1 MKSIFSHYTTT
12 YPLARRMVWIVSLC
26 GILLTFAAAAL
37 QMYAG
42 YRRELDQLNA
52 RLQQIQIVA
61 VPILVNSIWHF
72 DNQQIETQLLGML
85 NLQDISYVQLRVMGG
100 ETYTFGKSVPA
111 DAAIAQT
118 IDLVYTQNN
127 ETFPL
132 GQLDVIADRRDL
144 QQRVSGWLAR
154 YLLSAAIQIFVLA
167 GLILF
172 VVERLL
178 TRPLNEIV
186 RYAETLDLEHLEKPL
201 TLTPR
206 PLAPPGDELQL
217 VALKLNEMRRRL
229 MEDVAERE
237 QMEAALRQSERNYRE
252 IFNATSEA
260 IFIHDIPDGNLL
272 QVNGP
277 MLRLY
282 GYAHEAEVLG
292 RNVSELGDNRPP
304 YTEVEAKGY
313 LQKAITEGPQIF
325 EWLARKKTG
334 ETFWAEVSLR
344 CSIIGGEQRVL
355 AVVRDITGRKQT
367 EALLMAQNEALIA
380 QQHAL
385 ERAEAQTRQ
394 LNIELE
400 QRVKERTLQLTALNQ
415 ELEAFGYS
423 VAHDLRAPLRHMNG
437 FSQMLLEEHGAELSA
452 EAKKLLQRIHDAA
465 SDLSGMVDALLSLS
479 RLTRDEMRP
488 TQVNLSALAQEIAAN
503 LSQREPGRQVTL
515 DIAPDLTVQ
524 ADKHLVQIVLENLL
538 GNAWKFSAQR
548 QPAQIQ
554 FGCLPATPE
563 DGIVYF
569 VRDNGV
575 GFDMAYASRLF
586 SPFQR
591 LHSAETF
598 SGTGIGLATVKR
610 IIQRH
615 GGRIW
620 TESAV
625 ERGATFYFTLPASAA
640 APNFAPTI

>member
-1 MKSIFSHYTTT
+1 VKSIFSHYTTT
-12 YPLARRMVWIVSLC
+12 YPLARRLVWIVTLC

-37 QMYAG
+37 QMYTG
-42 YRRELDQLNA
+42 YRRELEQLNA

-85 NLQDISYVQLRVMGG
+85 NLQDISFVQLRVIGG
-100 ETYTFGKSVPA
+100 ETYTFGESIPA

-118 IDLVYTQNN
+118 IELVYTQNN

-144 QQRVSGWLAR
+144 QQRVSGWLVQ
-154 YLLSAAIQIFVLA
+154 YLLTAAIQIFVLA

-172 VVERLL
+172 AVERLL

-237 QMEAALRQSERNYRE
+237 QMEAALRQSERSYRE

-260 IFIHDIPDGNLL
+260 IFIHNIPDGCLL
-272 QVNGP
+272 QVNTP

-282 GYAHEAEVLG
+282 GYASEDEIIG
-292 RNVSELGDNRPP
+292 KNVGELGQNQPP
-304 YTEVEAKGY
+304 YTKVEAERY
-313 LQKAITEGPQIF
+313 LQKAITQGPQIF

-334 ETFWAEVSLR
+334 ETFWVEVSLR
-344 CSIIGGEQRVL
+344 CSMLGGEQRAL

-437 FSQMLLEEHGAELSA
+437 FSQMLLEEHGAGLSA
-452 EAKKLLQRIHDAA
+452 EAQKLLQRIHDAA

-503 LSQREPGRQVTL
+503 LSQREPERQVTL
-515 DIAPDLTVQ
+515 DIAPNLTVQ
-524 ADKHLVQIVLENLL
+524 ADKHLAQIVLENLI

-575 GFDMAYASRLF
+575 GFDMAYAGRLF

-620 TESAV
+620 SESAV
-625 ERGATFYFTLPASAA
+625 ERGATFYFTLPVSAA
-640 APNFAPTI
+640 TPNFAPTT